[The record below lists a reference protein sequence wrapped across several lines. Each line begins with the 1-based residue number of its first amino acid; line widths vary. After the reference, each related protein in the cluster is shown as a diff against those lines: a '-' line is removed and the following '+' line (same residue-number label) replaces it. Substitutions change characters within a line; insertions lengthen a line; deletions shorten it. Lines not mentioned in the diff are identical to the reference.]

1 MKDVKVVGVIT
12 YFPIQ
17 SAYIRGLKKYVDILE
32 VRADYLQ
39 DKTQDAVEK
48 FSKIKPIIF
57 TARSEKEGGVY
68 IPKRKDLY
76 FSFLDKVDFIDVE
89 LSSLPEFKDVVATA
103 KSKKKKVILSFHD
116 FEGVPSED
124 VLQKK
129 FEQCEMEGGDVF
141 KVAVFATKTSAIV
154 NLALFTRKLSFKKT
168 STLLCIMCM
177 GDPKV
182 SLLSRIVLPV
192 FGSSFVYGRLGSE
205 GSAPG
210 QPDAFELY
218 KILKA

>member
-1 MKDVKVVGVIT
+1 MKDVKIVGVIS

-39 DKTQDAVEK
+39 DKTQSAIEK

-57 TARSEKEGGVY
+57 TVRSEKEGGVY
-68 IPKRKDLY
+68 SPKRKDLY

-89 LSSLPEFKDVVATA
+89 LSSLPGFKDVVEIA

-116 FEGVPSED
+116 FEGIPSES

-129 FEQCEMEGGDVF
+129 V
-141 KVAVFATKTSAIV
+141 
-154 NLALFTRKLSFKKT
+154 
-168 STLLCIMCM
+168 
-177 GDPKV
+177 
-182 SLLSRIVLPV
+182 
-192 FGSSFVYGRLGSE
+192 
-205 GSAPG
+205 
-210 QPDAFELY
+210 
-218 KILKA
+218 